1 MKRTWRHP
9 SVVRIIKEYRERS
22 EFDADPEDIIRQK
35 ARRLIQYA
43 TAHGWSGPPFDPHF
57 LAGLIGIKV
66 KSIDLPD
73 FIDAMIVPDE
83 GGLIIL
89 LNSKISQHERQN
101 FSVCHEI
108 AHTFFPDHADFILM
122 RAKNPDRA
130 DPDREVETLCN
141 IAASELLLPGDYFIE
156 SLREHGFSLKSV
168 QPLAEL
174 YSASKM
180 ATIIKM
186 VGTGTKV
193 CAAIFLEPG
202 FRKNRRWMK
211 EEPKMRVVYSIPSP
225 GFKYY
230 IPRNKSVPDSSCVYR
245 VINSNEITSGVED
258 WKIPGHPV
266 YTVEAMNLPPMIET
280 DQTQRAVAFLEVG

>member
-1 MKRTWRHP
+1 M
-9 SVVRIIKEYRERS
+9 IKEHRECS
-22 EFDADPEDIIRQK
+22 GFDAAPEDIIRQK
-35 ARRLIQYA
+35 ARSLIQYA
-43 TAHGWSGPPFDPHF
+43 TVHGWSGPPFDPYF
-57 LAGLIGIKV
+57 LAGLIGVKI

-73 FIDAMIVPDE
+73 HIDAMIVPDE

-89 LNSKISQHERQN
+89 LNSKICQPERQN
-101 FSVCHEI
+101 FSICHEI
-108 AHTFFPDHADFILM
+108 AHTLFPDYADFIQM
-122 RAKNPDRA
+122 RAKNPDRT

-156 SLREHGFSLKSV
+156 SLREHGFTLKSV

-180 ATIIKM
+180 STIIKM

-193 CAAIFLEPG
+193 CAVVFLEPG
-202 FRKNRRWMK
+202 FRKNRRWE

-230 IPRNKSVPDSSCVYR
+230 IPRNKSAPDGSCVYR
-245 VINSNEITSGVED
+245 AINSNEITSGVED

-266 YTVEAMNLPPMIET
+266 YTVEAMNLPPMTEA
-280 DQTQRAVAFLEVG
+280 DQTQRAAALLEVR